1 MINLNDIVNWRP
13 LKDGEQIKFH
23 SDRPRPVTLDFNTS
37 GPAKLFILLMN
48 KEHPVLEPQFLA
60 TVNGRETVKFVTPGA
75 YGIAYSAE
83 PDVQVFILTSD
94 GAEVHR
100 ENIED
105 EVYTTLYDP
114 GLRDPDHERL
124 IQQINAK
131 VQRRLDMMEAQY
143 ERLLYEAEKREYDA
157 NSRVEPDQ
165 HPDGSN
171 VADPVGA
178 GDEPKP
184 QAGSDGE
191 PSGVQKEASGN
202 Q

>member
-1 MINLNDIVNWRP
+1 MINLSDVVNWRP
-13 LKDGEQIKFH
+13 MKDGEQIKFH
-23 SDRPRPVTLDFNTS
+23 SDRPRPVTLDFNSS
-37 GPAKLFILLMN
+37 GRAKLHLVFPN
-48 KEHPVLEPQFLA
+48 GQTQFLA
-60 TVNGRETVKFVTPGA
+60 VVNGRETVKFVTPGA

-83 PDVQVFILTSD
+83 ADVQVFILTSD

-143 ERLLYEAEKREYDA
+143 ERLLEEAETRNA
-157 NSRVEPDQ
+157 VERDQ
-165 HPDGSN
+165 HPDRSP
-171 VADPVGA
+171 APEPVGT
-178 GDEPKP
+178 GNEPEP
-184 QAGSDGE
+184 QARSDGGPTGLQTE
-191 PSGVQKEASGN
+191 DTGN